1 MSFILQDVATKQRA
15 EQIRMMDCKR
25 PRYSREIE
33 LPTSS
38 IAWIGSR
45 ILGRV
50 V

>member
-33 LPTSS
+33 LSHVQHCLDRQQDP
-38 IAWIGSR
+38 R
-45 ILGRV
+45 
-50 V
+50 